1 MSTASVERHA
11 GVATAATPALHNQF
25 LVLEQRFSELK
36 AQVRQAQQLSAMG
49 LATATIAHEFSNL
62 LSPVLA
68 YVQYA
73 QETEDPDITRKALA
87 VTAKNVRVL
96 TQMSERLLEVGA
108 AKAPDFGYVPI
119 RAAVDDAVETLCR
132 DLSKDGLTFANETP
146 DSLRAWAEPLHLH
159 QVFFNLLL
167 NARDAMA
174 KQRQGCIRVVGEPIG
189 DRVRVSVMDNGS
201 GIPAELLP
209 TIFDPL
215 ASSKQDDKGRTRC
228 GGLGLALC
236 RDLIEEGGG
245 SIRVE
250 STAGEGTKFHIT
262 LPAHPPAA

>member
-1 MSTASVERHA
+1 M
-11 GVATAATPALHNQF
+11 
-25 LVLEQRFSELK
+25 LEHRFTELK

-73 QETEDPDITRKALA
+73 LDTDDAALSRKALS

-96 TQMSERLLEVGA
+96 TRMSDRLLEVGA
-108 AKAPDFGYVPI
+108 AKAPDHRHVLV
-119 RAAVDDAVETLCR
+119 RAAVDEAVETLCR
-132 DLSKDGLTFANETP
+132 DLSKDGLTFVNEVP
-146 DSLRAWAEPLHLH
+146 ESLTAWAEPLHLH

-167 NARDAMA
+167 NARDAMVP
-174 KQRQGCIRVVGEPIG
+174 RRSGCIRAAAEAVG
-189 DRVRVSVMDNGS
+189 DRVRITVSDNGP
-201 GIPAELLP
+201 GIDPDRLT

-215 ASSKQDDKGRTRC
+215 QSSKKDVAGRTRC

-236 RDLIEEGGG
+236 RDLIEEDGG
-245 SIRVE
+245 SITVE
-250 STAGEGTKFHIT
+250 STPDQGTAFHIQ
-262 LPAHPPAA
+262 LPARAPAA